1 MIDVRNEHTAEQQ
14 MSAAVLDG
22 CSTTNQEGKMIV
34 RKYAGA
40 SIHWVF
46 GAVAA
51 VGLLV
56 TAARGTAEARP
67 QHSSSIAAA
76 RALPLGSRATIEGT
90 VSTPSG
96 AFASSFFD
104 AGFGVQDDR
113 AGIYVSL
120 PSDVH
125 VVPGDRV
132 RVTGV
137 LADSFGLLVLLPD
150 APGDVERRGH
160 ERPPEA
166 RRVATGAVGESTEGL
181 LVAVRATITRAPVA
195 DDDFGFKLFVDD
207 GSGELQIFVNLQT
220 GIDVG
225 SLAAGEK
232 VAITGFSSQFDVE
245 YEIDPRF
252 PQDVVSLGTRGDD
265 GACPGDDR

>member
-1 MIDVRNEHTAEQQ
+1 MTFQTH
-14 MSAAVLDG
+14 
-22 CSTTNQEGKMIV
+22 
-34 RKYAGA
+34 AGA
-40 SIHWVF
+40 SIRW
-46 GAVAA
+46 ALSALAA
-51 VGLLV
+51 FCLLA
-56 TAARGTAEARP
+56 TADPRMAAARP
-67 QHSSSIAAA
+67 HHSISIAAA
-76 RALPLGSRATIEGT
+76 RALPLGSRVTVEGT

-120 PSDVH
+120 QTDLH
-125 VVPGDRV
+125 LVPGDRV

-150 APGDVERRGH
+150 DPGDVERRGH
-160 ERPPEA
+160 QRPPEA

-181 LVAVRATITRAPVA
+181 LVTVKAKITRAPAA

-220 GIDVG
+220 GIDV
-225 SLAAGEK
+225 SALALGERVK
-232 VAITGFSSQFDVE
+232 ITGFSSQFEADF
-245 YEIDPRF
+245 EIDPRF
-252 PQDVVSLGTRGDD
+252 PQDVVPLKKDRDHDD
-265 GACPGDDR
+265 ED

>member
-1 MIDVRNEHTAEQQ
+1 MLTTL
-14 MSAAVLDG
+14 AAA
-22 CSTTNQEGKMIV
+22 C
-34 RKYAGA
+34 
-40 SIHWVF
+40 
-46 GAVAA
+46 
-51 VGLLV
+51 LLV
-56 TAARGTAEARP
+56 TAAPRTAEARSH
-67 QHSSSIAAA
+67 HSISIAAA
-76 RALPLGSRATIEGT
+76 RALPLGSRVTVDGT

-104 AGFGVQDDR
+104 AGFGMQDDR

-120 PSDVH
+120 QIDVH

-150 APGDVERRGH
+150 APGDVDRQRH

-166 RRVATGAVGESTEGL
+166 RRVATGAVGEATEGL
-181 LVAVRATITRAPVA
+181 LVAVRATITRAPAA

-220 GIDVG
+220 GIDVAP
-225 SLAAGEK
+225 LAVAQK
-232 VAITGFSSQFDVE
+232 VKITGFSSQFDVD

-252 PQDVVSLGTRGDD
+252 PHDVVSLKTDDD
-265 GACPGDDR
+265 GGARQGDER

>member
-1 MIDVRNEHTAEQQ
+1 MNF
-14 MSAAVLDG
+14 
-22 CSTTNQEGKMIV
+22 
-34 RKYAGA
+34 RKHARA
-40 SIHWVF
+40 SIRSMC
-46 GAVAA
+46 GALVAA
-51 VGLLV
+51 GLFV
-56 TAARGTAEARP
+56 TVAPGTAEARP
-67 QHSSSIAAA
+67 HHSISIAAA
-76 RALPLGSRATIEGT
+76 RALPLGSRVTIEGT
-90 VSTPSG
+90 VITPSG

-104 AGFGVQDDR
+104 AGFGMQDDR

-120 PSDVH
+120 QTDLH

-150 APGDVERRGH
+150 APGDVDRRGH

-166 RRVATGAVGESTEGL
+166 RRVATGAVGERTEGL

-195 DDDFGFKLFVDD
+195 DDGFGFKLFVDD

-220 GIDVG
+220 GIDV
-225 SLAAGEK
+225 SALAVGQTVK
-232 VAITGFSSQFDVE
+232 ITGFSSQFDVD

-252 PQDVVSLGTRGDD
+252 PQDVVACDGD
-265 GACPGDDR
+265 GR

>member
-1 MIDVRNEHTAEQQ
+1 MTFQTH
-14 MSAAVLDG
+14 
-22 CSTTNQEGKMIV
+22 
-34 RKYAGA
+34 AGA
-40 SIHWVF
+40 SIRWALSAF
-46 GAVAA
+46 AA
-51 VGLLV
+51 FCLLA
-56 TAARGTAEARP
+56 TADPRMAAARP
-67 QHSSSIAAA
+67 HHSISIAAA
-76 RALPLGSRATIEGT
+76 RALPLGSRVTVEGT

-120 PSDVH
+120 QTDLH
-125 VVPGDRV
+125 LVPGDRV

-150 APGDVERRGH
+150 DPGDVERRGH
-160 ERPPEA
+160 QRPPEA

-181 LVAVRATITRAPVA
+181 LVTVKAKITRAPAA

-220 GIDVG
+220 GIDV
-225 SLAAGEK
+225 SALALGERVK
-232 VAITGFSSQFDVE
+232 ITGFSSQFEADF
-245 YEIDPRF
+245 EIDPRF
-252 PQDVVSLGTRGDD
+252 PQDVVPLKKDRDHDD
-265 GACPGDDR
+265 ED

>member
-1 MIDVRNEHTAEQQ
+1 
-14 MSAAVLDG
+14 
-22 CSTTNQEGKMIV
+22 MIV
-34 RKYAGA
+34 RRHGEA
-40 SIHWVF
+40 F
-46 GAVAA
+46 GALVA
-51 VGLLV
+51 VGLVL
-56 TAARGTAEARP
+56 AAASGTAEARQP
-67 QHSSSIAAA
+67 HSISIAAA
-76 RALPLGSRATIEGT
+76 RALPLGSRVTIDGT

-104 AGFGVQDDR
+104 AGFGVQDHR

-120 PSDVH
+120 QTDLH

-150 APGDVERRGH
+150 APSDVDRRGH

-166 RRVATGAVGESTEGL
+166 QRVATRAVGEATEGL
-181 LVAVRATITRAPVA
+181 LVTVRARITRAPAA
-195 DDDFGFKLFVDD
+195 DGDFGFKLFVDD

-225 SLAAGEK
+225 SLAVGAT
-232 VAITGFSSQFDVE
+232 VTITGFSSQFDAD
-245 YEIDPRF
+245 YEIDPRS
-252 PQDVVSLGTRGDD
+252 PHDVVSRETHDD
-265 GACPGDDR
+265 GSCDR

>member
-1 MIDVRNEHTAEQQ
+1 MIDSRNEHGAEQQ

-22 CSTTNQEGKMIV
+22 RSTINRREKMIV

-40 SIHWVF
+40 SMHWAF
-46 GAVAA
+46 GTVVA

-56 TAARGTAEARP
+56 TAVRGTAEARP
-67 QHSSSIAAA
+67 EHSSSIAAA
-76 RALPLGSRATIEGT
+76 RALPLGSRVTIEGA

-120 PSDVH
+120 PTDLH

-160 ERPPEA
+160 ERPPKA

-181 LVAVRATITRAPVA
+181 LVTVRATITRAPAA
-195 DDDFGFKLFVDD
+195 DDGFGFKLFVDD

-220 GIDVG
+220 GIDVTT
-225 SLAAGEK
+225 LAVGETLK
-232 VAITGFSSQFDVE
+232 ITGFSSQFDLE

-252 PQDVVSLGTRGDD
+252 PQDVVPLGTHDDD
-265 GACPGDDR
+265 GACTGDDR

>member
-1 MIDVRNEHTAEQQ
+1 MNFRKHT
-14 MSAAVLDG
+14 
-22 CSTTNQEGKMIV
+22 
-34 RKYAGA
+34 GA
-40 SIHWVF
+40 SSYWLF
-46 GAVAA
+46 GVLAA

-56 TAARGTAEARP
+56 AAPAEARP
-67 QHSSSIAAA
+67 HHGISIAAA
-76 RALPLGSRATIEGT
+76 RALPLGSRVTLEGT
-90 VSTPSG
+90 ASTPSG

-104 AGFGVQDDR
+104 AGFAIQDDR

-120 PSDVH
+120 QADLH

-166 RRVATGAVGESTEGL
+166 RRVATGAVGERTEGL
-181 LVAVRATITRAPVA
+181 LVSVRATITRAPAA
-195 DDDFGFKLFVDD
+195 DGDFGFKLFVDD

-225 SLAAGEK
+225 SLAVGQK
-232 VAITGFSSQFDVE
+232 VKITGFSSQFDVD

-252 PQDVVSLGTRGDD
+252 PDDVVSLKTDD
-265 GACPGDDR
+265 CPGDAR